1 MILSIMASVTVI
13 GMQFLNGLILASPP
27 QSKHMPDSLMPLTF
41 QPGLTNGIFEIF
53 QLHPL
58 TFIKTTC
65 IVIVNLIDNSYPERW
80 RDWPFDA
87 SATD

>member
-1 MILSIMASVTVI
+1 
-13 GMQFLNGLILASPP
+13 
-27 QSKHMPDSLMPLTF
+27 MPLTF
-41 QPGLTNGIFEIF
+41 QPELINGIFEIF
-53 QLHPL
+53 HLHPL

-65 IVIVNLIDNSYPERW
+65 IVINNLIDNSYPERW